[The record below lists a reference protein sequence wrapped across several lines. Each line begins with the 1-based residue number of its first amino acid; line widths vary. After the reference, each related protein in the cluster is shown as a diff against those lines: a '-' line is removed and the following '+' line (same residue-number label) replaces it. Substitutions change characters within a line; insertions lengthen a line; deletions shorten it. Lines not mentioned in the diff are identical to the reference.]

1 MIMMKKWIAL
11 PVAAVVAV
19 GLVACGEEPT
29 ALAPM
34 GPNSELVN
42 PDNRIAAED
51 VNAHVYGSFALS
63 FTEVVGGSGGE
74 GGWQVITEGPANF
87 PGNAKNA
94 GTCDDGLW
102 INKQGKRTS
111 GSLDKPHPHCVE
123 WVEGD
128 DGEEVTVHVVLE
140 PISALYSPTGSS
152 AGEQLVLGTHDDGQF
167 RAFLTGS
174 GTHSRGEGIV
184 VGYAI
189 DASTLGTTN
198 RRVGTLTFD
207 LAQYHQNNVNYFE
220 TDCTIDDVPD
230 APRCLDL
237 VITAVYEPLE
247 GDAGVGEV
255 TGAVTGFLYWSE
267 ASAPFNYDAD

>member
-1 MIMMKKWIAL
+1 MTKKWIAL

-34 GPNSELVN
+34 GPNDELVN
-42 PDNRIAAED
+42 VDERIAAAD

-128 DGEEVTVHVVLE
+128 EGQEVTVHVVLE
-140 PISALYSPTGSS
+140 PISAHYRTFGGAGQELRLGREGTDWIS
-152 AGEQLVLGTHDDGQF
+152 AS
-167 RAFLTGS
+167 LTG
-174 GTHSRGEGIV
+174 GGDHSRGEGIV

-189 DASTLGTTN
+189 DASTLGDAN

-207 LAQYHQNNVNYFE
+207 LAQYHQNDVDYFE
-220 TDCTIDDVPD
+220 TDCTIGEDET

-237 VITAVYEPLE
+237 VINAVYAPL
-247 GDAGVGEV
+247 DAPDGVGEL
-255 TGAVTGFLYWSE
+255 TENVTGFLYWSP
-267 ASAPFNYDAD
+267 ATAPFNYGDN